1 MKEITELFD
10 DIILQSDVLDVA
22 ISEFKRMIA
31 DDSEFKKRYK
41 EWCDEE
47 GYSERTGFKDYAEEF
62 IRQREEK
69 WDSLTDY
76 DLEN

>member
-10 DIILQSDVLDVA
+10 DIILQSDALDVA

-31 DDSEFKKRYK
+31 DDSEFKMQYK

-47 GYSERTGFKDYAEEF
+47 GLSERTGFKEYAEEF

-76 DLEN
+76 DLDN